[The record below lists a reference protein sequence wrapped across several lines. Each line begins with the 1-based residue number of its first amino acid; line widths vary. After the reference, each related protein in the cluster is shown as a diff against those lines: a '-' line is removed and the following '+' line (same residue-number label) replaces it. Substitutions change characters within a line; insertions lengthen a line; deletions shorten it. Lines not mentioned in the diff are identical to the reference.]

1 MSNDHLKPG
10 ESMNDWGLN
19 PYWSPGSDLP
29 KYNDPS
35 RNPGG
40 SMPSTETWMP
50 SATSSSTSSGNY
62 GGPKDWNAFSNIMT
76 VVIGVVWGFVEYQYS
91 WIQFVL
97 PLATVIA
104 LRLVVWMSLKRGPSG
119 KRNLQRL
126 AYLPLISTGYIFL
139 SGLIFH
145 RGGSQF
151 LGLSLYSWS
160 FPICLVC
167 YFIYRHKFMG
177 KSEAEA
183 IGVGGNFNSKEYHL
197 SEPGQEYYAKLQS
210 CQFLHKWSKEDL
222 AKVKSSVAFMTE
234 ATLMHAMN
242 YQYGSEA
249 VRADAAMALKVLSGE
264 DHSGIMKYATQELL
278 NNEDFLFKAI
288 SINPFVLQY
297 CTESMKDNFDIVKAA
312 ILKSQYGPLLNDAS
326 KHLLGNKDLVLLA
339 YQYPGDLIGIFGDIS
354 LELQSDPDVI
364 AAAKK
369 AKDLIYL
376 ECYAKDGVQ
385 NSAA

>member
-1 MSNDHLKPG
+1 
-10 ESMNDWGLN
+10 MNDWGIN

-40 SMPSTETWMP
+40 SKPSTETWMP

-62 GGPKDWNAFSNIMT
+62 GGPKDWNAFSNIMA
-76 VVIGVVWGFVEYQYS
+76 VVVGVVWGFVEYQYS

-104 LRLVVWMSLKRGPSG
+104 LRLVVWMSLKRGPSR

-126 AYLPLISTGYIFL
+126 AYLPLIFTGYIFL
-139 SGLIFH
+139 SGLMFH

-151 LGLSLYSWS
+151 FGLSLYSWS
-160 FPICLVC
+160 FPICFVC

-177 KSEAEA
+177 KAEKKAIRVDGDSNYKECYSSEP
-183 IGVGGNFNSKEYHL
+183 SHEYHK
-197 SEPGQEYYAKLQS
+197 KLQS
-210 CQFLHKWSKEDL
+210 SQFLYKWSKEDL
-222 AKVKSSVAFMTE
+222 EKVKSNVAFMTE
-234 ATLMHAMN
+234 ATLMHAKN

-249 VRADAAMALKVLSGE
+249 VRADAAMALKVLTVGN
-264 DHSGIMKYATQELL
+264 HSDIMQHASKELL

-288 SINPFVLQY
+288 SVDPFILQY
-297 CTESMKDNFDIVKAA
+297 CTESMKDNFDIVKTA
-312 ILKSQYGPLLNDAS
+312 ILKSQYGSLLNDAS
-326 KHLLGNKDLVLLA
+326 KRLLGNKELVLLA
-339 YQYPGDLIGIFGDIS
+339 YQYPDDLIAIFGDIS

-369 AKDLIYL
+369 AEDLVYL

-385 NSAA
+385 NSAASAA